1 MPPVRIGF
9 VKYLNTLPLVEG
21 LDTCSDL
28 TLIAAAPSS
37 LAPMLRAGE
46 VDLALASV
54 VDLAPPALAQHTAM
68 SAGTPVARACIA
80 SNAAPLALVPSGM
93 IGCDGPT
100 LTVRLF
106 SRVPWPQVQAL
117 HADTDSHTSVIL
129 ARLVLAHRFGLHVR
143 MHGFDAHTRSTSP
156 SPTPSTDARHWPE
169 TLLLIGDKVVTDAP
183 PESLYPHQLD
193 LGEAWHDWTGLP
205 FVYAMWMCRAGDMA
219 RPEIAAA
226 AALLDRQRR
235 RNTARLGWLIAKHA
249 APRGWPNG
257 LAARYLG
264 SLLRYEVTDAA
275 REGLARFLS
284 EAAAANLLPA
294 VEPAWAGGA
303 EAQPVGS
310 L

>member
-21 LDTCSDL
+21 LGTSTDL
-28 TLIAAAPSS
+28 SLVAAAPSR

-46 VDLALASV
+46 VDLALASI
-54 VDLAPPALAQHTAM
+54 VDLAPSRPRPAQ
-68 SAGTPVARACIA
+68 VA
-80 SNAAPLALVPSGM
+80 LELVPAGM

-106 SRVPWPQVQAL
+106 SRVPWPRVRAL
-117 HADTDSHTSVIL
+117 FADTDSHTSVIL
-129 ARLVLAHRFGLHVR
+129 ARLVLAQRFGVSPTIHD
-143 MHGFDAHTRSTSP
+143 FDARRDNAP
-156 SPTPSTDARHWPE
+156 PTVARDWPE

-193 LGEAWHDWTGLP
+193 LGEAWHEWTGLP

-219 RPEIAAA
+219 RPEVAGA

-235 RNTARLGWLIAKHA
+235 RNAARLGWLINKHA
-249 APRGWPNG
+249 APRGWPQG

-264 SLLRYEVTDAA
+264 GLLRYEPTDAA
-275 REGLARFLS
+275 REGVARFLCES
-284 EAAAANLLPA
+284 AAAGLLPA
-294 VEPAWAGGA
+294 FEPAWAALPELIGA
-303 EAQPVGS
+303 P
-310 L
+310 